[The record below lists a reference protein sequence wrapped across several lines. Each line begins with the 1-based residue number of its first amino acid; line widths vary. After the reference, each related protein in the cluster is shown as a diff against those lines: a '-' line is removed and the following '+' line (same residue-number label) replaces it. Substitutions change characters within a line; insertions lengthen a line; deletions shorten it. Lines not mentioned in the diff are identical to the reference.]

1 MKLALTE
8 DQALIRATAERVLA
22 EASTSAAVR
31 RAMDS
36 AAGYDADLWRRIG
49 AELGWCALALP
60 EAQGGLGLSAFEQ
73 VLLLEQMGRRLACL
87 PYFATVCLAGQLLAQ
102 AGREAARARWLPPIA
117 AGQLRATASFEAPLV
132 ARRAGDGWQVSGRIA
147 QVLDGASAD
156 TVFALAR
163 IEGEGA
169 PALFAVPADA
179 PGLRRT
185 ALQTWDL
192 TRRYAALVFED
203 VTLDAAA
210 RVDDPARLA
219 EGLRRAQAYAR
230 LSLAAE
236 QLGGAQAC
244 LELTLAYTQ
253 NRKQFGRAIAS
264 FQAVKHRCAEMMV
277 RSRPRARWSMAP
289 PPAPPPARRPP
300 RWPANATRPRR
311 WPAIPISGAPARRS
325 SSTVAWV
332 SPGTTIRSCTSS
344 ARTPAATGWARRSG
358 CARRSRRTSWS
369 QRHERGRGERRSR
382 FPRRSGGLD
391 ASASGRPLREAA
403 PSRRAGRRGFRAGA
417 AQGMGARARPRR
429 LDRSRLAKSLRRAR
443 TVPRAAGDLP
453 RGIRARRRAGPH
465 GSHRRNP
472 ARSHADRLRQRGAE
486 AAFPAAH
493 PRRQRVLGAG
503 LFRAECRVRSR
514 QRADALPARRSAR
527 RVDRGRAEGVDFA
540 GARVGLDLRARPLRA
555 GIEGQQGPRLPA
567 RAAQAAGREH
577 PAHPPVDR

>member
-36 AAGYDADLWRRIG
+36 AAGYDGDLWRRIG

-102 AGREAARARWLPPIA
+102 AGRESARARWLPPIA
-117 AGQLRATASFEAPLV
+117 AGQLRATASFEAPLA

-163 IEGEGA
+163 IEGEDA
-169 PALFAVPADA
+169 LALFAVPADA

-277 RSRPRARWSMAP
+277 KIE
-289 PPAPPPARRPP
+289 
-300 RWPANATRPRR
+300 ATRSMVYG
-311 WPAIPISGAPARRS
+311 AAAGAAAGAPTA
-325 SSTVAWV
+325 VLA
-332 SPGTTIRSCTSS
+332 CECD
-344 ARTPAATGWARRSG
+344 AAKALASETYFW
-358 CARRSRRTSWS
+358 CAGEALQLHGGVGFTWDYDPQLHFKRAHAG
-369 QRHERGRGERRSR
+369 RHWLGAPER
-382 FPRRSGGLD
+382 
-391 ASASGRPLREAA
+391 LREA
-403 PSRRAGRRGFRAGA
+403 
-417 AQGMGARARPRR
+417 
-429 LDRSRLAKSLRRAR
+429 L
-443 TVPRAAGDLP
+443 
-453 RGIRARRRAGPH
+453 
-465 GSHRRNP
+465 
-472 ARSHADRLRQRGAE
+472 
-486 AAFPAAH
+486 AAH
-493 PRRQRVLGAG
+493 L
-503 LFRAECRVRSR
+503 LE
-514 QRADALPARRSAR
+514 PA
-527 RVDRGRAEGVDFA
+527 
-540 GARVGLDLRARPLRA
+540 P
-555 GIEGQQGPRLPA
+555 
-567 RAAQAAGREH
+567 
-577 PAHPPVDR
+577 